1 MKTNLMGGI
10 SESSDINISYTIP
23 CGKILSLSAMANQTL
38 AYAYREFA
46 GRHKGLPEATQWYK
60 QKSGYQKVHFHY
72 RPSDTLTLIEENLLF

>member
-1 MKTNLMGGI
+1 
-10 SESSDINISYTIP
+10 
-23 CGKILSLSAMANQTL
+23 MANQTL

-60 QKSGYQKVHFHY
+60 QKSGYQKIHFHY